1 MALDLN
7 FGYMTSVCYLNYP
20 VLWVMLF
27 GKITPSKGNGLSF
40 KSDNF
45 LRMLETTECWKLQ
58 KIAQAFGIYTIFLRL
73 HLSSFDI
80 SFKCDDPQFAK
91 LSEVTEAKN

>member
-20 VLWVMLF
+20 ILWVMLF
-27 GKITPSKGNGLSF
+27 GKITPSRGNSLSF

-45 LRMLETTECWKLQ
+45 LRMLETTEDCT
-58 KIAQAFGIYTIFLRL
+58 GIWNLYYF
-73 HLSSFDI
+73 S
-80 SFKCDDPQFAK
+80 
-91 LSEVTEAKN
+91 